1 MFVFGFFLQNL
12 KYTLVGEGN
21 CGGGGGG
28 GTVEVPCALDGAQ
41 QRKRARKEW
50 ELVY

>member
-1 MFVFGFFLQNL
+1 M
-12 KYTLVGEGN
+12 
-21 CGGGGGG
+21 GGGGGG
-28 GTVEVPCALDGAQ
+28 QSKYLVLGALDGAQ

>member
-1 MFVFGFFLQNL
+1 M
-12 KYTLVGEGN
+12 
-21 CGGGGGG
+21 GGGGRGEGG
-28 GTVEVPCALDGAQ
+28 QSKYLMLWALDGAQ